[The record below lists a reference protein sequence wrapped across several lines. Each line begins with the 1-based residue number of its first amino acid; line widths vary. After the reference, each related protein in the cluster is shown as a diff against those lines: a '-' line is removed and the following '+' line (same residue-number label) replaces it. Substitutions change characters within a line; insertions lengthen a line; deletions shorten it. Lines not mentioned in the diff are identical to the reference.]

1 MKDFALI
8 SLIRRVLAAKTKGA
22 AVEIVGNVGDE
33 YSPIIGEIFE
43 RLIFSDK
50 RSLSQNALLHVWYGQ
65 IAKHYGD
72 RSALD
77 VKGEVHRDLGLHIRL
92 RDPQFN
98 WVWQRTGALL
108 DFEKQAKILA
118 SGVFDFS
125 SAMSVKELSEYMDEI
140 SRFYEAKGVRLT
152 HPDE

>member
-1 MKDFALI
+1 VKDFALI

-33 YSPIIGEIFE
+33 YSPIIQEILA
-43 RLIFSDK
+43 RLSFGRTK
-50 RSLSQNALLHVWYGQ
+50 SQNSLLHQWFAE
-65 IAKHYGD
+65 IAAQRGD
-72 RSALD
+72 CSALD
-77 VKGEVHRDLGLHIRL
+77 VKGETHRDLGLHIRL

-108 DFEKQAKILA
+108 DYEKQPKILT

>member
-1 MKDFALI
+1 MTPYALTE
-8 SLIRRVLAAKTKGA
+8 LIRMLLTKKTKADAEKLAADC
-22 AVEIVGNVGDE
+22 GDE
-33 YSPIIGEIFE
+33 YRPIIQEILA
-43 RLIFSDK
+43 RLSFGRTK
-50 RSLSQNALLHVWYGQ
+50 SQNSLLHVWYGQ